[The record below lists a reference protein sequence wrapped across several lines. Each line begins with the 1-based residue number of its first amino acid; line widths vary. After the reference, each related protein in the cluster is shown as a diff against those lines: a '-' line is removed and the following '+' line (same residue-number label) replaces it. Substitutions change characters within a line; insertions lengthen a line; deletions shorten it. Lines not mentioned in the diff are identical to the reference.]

1 MPAVS
6 VILNCFNGEKYLKEA
21 IDSVVNQSFTDWEI
35 IFFDNCSTDNSKN
48 IFDCYKDSRLKY
60 FSSKQNI
67 SLAMARNLAL
77 KECIGEYIAF
87 LDVDDVWFP
96 KKLEKQLAL
105 FDSKDVGMSC
115 SSYLKIN
122 ERNNTEEICNIPNIS
137 NSKIVNEL
145 LIDYFIHIST
155 FMFRSDVLGSNNL
168 SFDNR
173 FSIIEDFDFAIKM
186 SLTTN
191 CSSCSDILGSY
202 RWHQNNYGYITNY
215 KLGEEFDLWINEEV
229 NQNLFSS
236 YGGYNSLEKR
246 AKWYKVV
253 KNIYDGKK
261 LSLLVNFLE
270 YTFLQKLKILFAL
283 VTPTIILKKL
293 ILRN

>member
-115 SSYLKIN
+115 SSYIKIN

>member
-1 MPAVS
+1 MPTVS

-35 IFFDNCSTDNSKN
+35 IFFDNCSIDNIKN

-67 SLAMARNLAL
+67 SLAKARNLAL
-77 KECIGEYIAF
+77 KECMGEYIAF

-96 KKLEKQLAL
+96 EKLKKQLAL
-105 FDSKDVGMSC
+105 FNSKDVGMSC
-115 SSYLKIN
+115 SSYIKIN

-155 FMFRSDVLGSNNL
+155 FMFRSDVLGLNNL

-215 KLGEEFDLWINEEV
+215 KLGEEFDIWINEEV

-236 YGGYNSLEKR
+236 YGGYSSLEKR

-283 VTPTIILKKL
+283 FTPTIILKKL